1 MNCFGKTIK
10 KIMIDKNVTQKE
22 IATLLELSPGSVNT
36 ALNREN
42 VTLETMEKICG
53 ALDCTLKIDV
63 VPNNK

>member
-1 MNCFGKTIK
+1 MNCFGNTVK

-22 IATLLELSPGSVNT
+22 IATLLDLSADAVNT

-53 ALDCTLKIDV
+53 LYCVIYWSGYF
-63 VPNNK
+63 